1 MPVDASKVESPGW
14 WLQRLGK
21 KLLDEREDDTDA
33 HGETTPGLDTL
44 RDFAEGRPP
53 VPHVLGVDPREAR
66 EWMKDARTN
75 WTALVL
81 DSPTERMHVDGF
93 RFGAP
98 DDDSEDARKADTE
111 ANRIWQENSLDAD
124 ADLIHYGAL
133 SQRRAFALVESGDDG
148 RPVITHET
156 PRQVAV
162 EHVQGSRRKL
172 AAGLKLWRDDWT
184 GNTRATLWTPARI
197 YDFMSTS
204 DLVTFSGRAASLR
217 GWDAFVVPN
226 STDGE
231 RRNVLDI
238 VPLIPFINR
247 RNRRLT
253 GFAEHED
260 VLSIQN
266 RINLSLI
273 NLMAAMKYGAFRQRW
288 AAGLE
293 VGEDPVTGKPI
304 EPFQLD
310 IRRLWTTDD
319 SEVEFGE
326 FAATDLKPYVAAVQA
341 AVQDLAAI
349 SRTPPHYLIGA
360 VVNVSGDALKAAE
373 TGLISKVRD
382 RQRSFGE
389 SWEQT
394 MRLAFRVLGDEV
406 KATTFTAETLWRD
419 PESRSIA
426 EMADAAVKKE
436 AAGVPWRQRMEDMGY
451 TPAQISR
458 MEIDRAADAMN
469 AQTATDPTAPPPA
482 PLDDARARRDQRTV
496 ISREAEDDGANA
508 A

>member
-1 MPVDASKVESPGW
+1 MPIDARTPESPGW

-21 KLLDEREDDTDA
+21 QMLDERDNTTDA
-33 HGETTPGLDTL
+33 YGETVPGLDTL
-44 RDFAEGRPP
+44 RSFAEGHPP
-53 VPHVLGVDPREAR
+53 IPHVLGVDPREAR
-66 EWMKDARTN
+66 EWMRDARTN

-81 DSPTERMHVDGF
+81 DSPAERMHVDGF
-93 RFGAP
+93 RFGEP
-98 DDDSEDARKADTE
+98 DDDSEDARTADTE

-133 SQRRAFALVESGDDG
+133 SQRRAFALVERGDDG
-148 RPVITHET
+148 RPVITHES

-162 EHVQGSRRKL
+162 EHVHGSRRQL

-184 GNTRATLWTPARI
+184 GSTRATLWTPDRV
-197 YDFMSTS
+197 YDFVSKS
-204 DLVTFSGRAASLR
+204 DLITFSGRAASLR
-217 GWDAFVVPN
+217 GWDALVLPDGADGDRPNDLGTVP
-226 STDGE
+226 
-231 RRNVLDI
+231 I
-238 VPLIPFINR
+238 VPFINR

-253 GFAEHED
+253 GYAEHED

-319 SEVEFGE
+319 PNVEFGE

-394 MRLAFRVLGDEV
+394 MRLAFRVLGDEK
-406 KATTFTAETLWRD
+406 KAVSFAAETLWRD

-426 EMADAAVKKE
+426 EMADAAVKK
-436 AAGVPWRQRMEDMGY
+436 ASAGVPWRQRMEDMGY
-451 TPAQISR
+451 TPAQIAR
-458 MEIDRAADAMN
+458 MEIDRAADA
-469 AQTATDPTAPPPA
+469 
-482 PLDDARARRDQRTV
+482 L
-496 ISREAEDDGANA
+496 NA
-508 A
+508 APEEDGQLSSMEAGRRRFMDKHSKPVIGRDDVPDAA

>member
-1 MPVDASKVESPGW
+1 MPVDATQVESPGW

-33 HGETTPGLDTL
+33 LGETTPGLDTL
-44 RDFAEGRPP
+44 RDYAEGRPP
-53 VPHVLGVDPREAR
+53 IPHVLGVDPREAR
-66 EWMKDARTN
+66 DWMRDARTN

-93 RFGAP
+93 RFGDP
-98 DDDSEDARKADTE
+98 DDDSEEARKADTE

-133 SQRRAFALVESGDDG
+133 SQRRAFALVERGDDG
-148 RPVITHET
+148 RPVITHES

-184 GNTRATLWTPARI
+184 GHTRATLWTPDRVH
-197 YDFMSTS
+197 DFVSRS
-204 DLVTFSGRAASLR
+204 DLVTFSGRAATLR
-217 GWDAFVVPN
+217 GWDALVLPDRP
-226 STDGE
+226 DGE
-231 RRNVLDI
+231 RPNDLGM
-238 VPLIPFINR
+238 VPLVPFINR

-266 RINLSLI
+266 RINVSLV
-273 NLMAAMKYGAFRQRW
+273 NLMAAMRYGAFRQRY
-288 AAGLE
+288 ASGLE
-293 VGEDPVTGKPI
+293 VGEDPVTGQPI
-304 EPFQLD
+304 QPFQLD

-319 SEVEFGE
+319 PEVRFGE

-394 MRLAFRVLGDEV
+394 MRLAFRVLGDEA

-419 PESRSIA
+419 PESRSVA
-426 EMADAAVKKE
+426 ELADAAVKKA

-458 MEIDRAADAMN
+458 MEIDRAADALN
-469 AQTATDPTAPPPA
+469 APEPTPA
-482 PLDDARARRDQRTV
+482 PALPFPARQRDSRTV
-496 ISREAEDDGANA
+496 IGRGGDDDALDA

>member
-1 MPVDASKVESPGW
+1 MPIDASRAESPGW

-21 KLLDEREDDTDA
+21 KLLEEREDVTDSD
-33 HGETTPGLDTL
+33 GETTPGLNTL
-44 RDFAEGRPP
+44 RDYAEGRPP

-81 DSPTERMHVDGF
+81 DSPAERMHVDGF
-93 RFGAP
+93 RFGEP
-98 DDDSEDARKADTE
+98 DDDSDDARKADTE

-133 SQRRAFALVESGDDG
+133 SQRRAFALVERGDDG

-162 EHVQGSRRKL
+162 EHIQGSRRKL

-184 GNTRATLWTPARI
+184 GNTRATLWTPESVHE
-197 YDFMSTS
+197 FVS
-204 DLVTFSGRAASLR
+204 DTDIQTFPGHANTLQR
-217 GWDAFVVPN
+217 WDALVLPDAPDGTRPN
-226 STDGE
+226 ELGA
-231 RRNVLDI
+231 
-238 VPLIPFINR
+238 VPLVPFINR

-319 SEVEFGE
+319 PEVEFGE
-326 FAATDLKPYVAAVQA
+326 FAATDLKPYVSAVQA

-382 RQRSFGE
+382 RQRSYGE

-394 MRLAFRVLGDEV
+394 MRLAFRVLGDEA
-406 KATTFTAETLWRD
+406 KATAYTAETLWRD

-426 EMADAAVKKE
+426 ELADAAVKK
-436 AAGVPWRQRMEDMGY
+436 ASAGVPWRQRMEDMGY
-451 TPAQISR
+451 TPQQIAR
-458 MEIDRAADAMN
+458 MEIDRAADALS
-469 AQTATDPTAPPPA
+469 AQAAADAAAPQPTS
-482 PLDDARARRDQRTV
+482 LDDARAARDQRTV
-496 ISREAEDDGANA
+496 IKRGAEPDDANA